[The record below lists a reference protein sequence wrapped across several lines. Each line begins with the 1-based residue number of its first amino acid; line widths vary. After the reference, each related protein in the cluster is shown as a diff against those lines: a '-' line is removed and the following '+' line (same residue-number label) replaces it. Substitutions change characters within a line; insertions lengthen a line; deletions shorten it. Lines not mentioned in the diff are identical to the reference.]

1 MVNKK
6 VLESLILA
14 GAFDSLHAN
23 RAQLFEV
30 VDDAIKYAQQ
40 INKNTSK
47 DQINLFGK
55 EENLVKEPD
64 LPNIEEWNNQD
75 KLSKEKEV
83 LGLYIS
89 GNPLLKYADILEEIS
104 NYDFTDKTHLKED
117 TLIKIGGAIS
127 SFKLHYDKK
136 NRPMAFFNLDC
147 LGGQVEAI
155 IFHEAFDKYKEIIQD
170 GNIVFLVGSSSVQN
184 QFADLKIKVDE
195 VVPIN
200 HAKEVL
206 KSQEMNIKIDS
217 KMSKEK
223 LNEIHALA
231 LKNSGESSFI
241 VHMVNEDGSTR
252 RIISKKIRVSIN
264 NHFITIL
271 KDLIGESNVWVS

>member
-1 MVNKK
+1 MLYIQEKNQEIFIHFLNLFNKK

-147 LGGQVEAI
+147 LGGQDEAI
-155 IFHEAFDKYKEIIQD
+155 IFHEAFEKYTESLDKVVNHLEIALYTGYAIFALF
-170 GNIVFLVGSSSVQN
+170 GLMFLFQHQLVY
-184 QFADLKIKVDE
+184 
-195 VVPIN
+195 
-200 HAKEVL
+200 VL
-206 KSQEMNIKIDS
+206 
-217 KMSKEK
+217 
-223 LNEIHALA
+223 
-231 LKNSGESSFI
+231 F
-241 VHMVNEDGSTR
+241 
-252 RIISKKIRVSIN
+252 
-264 NHFITIL
+264 
-271 KDLIGESNVWVS
+271 